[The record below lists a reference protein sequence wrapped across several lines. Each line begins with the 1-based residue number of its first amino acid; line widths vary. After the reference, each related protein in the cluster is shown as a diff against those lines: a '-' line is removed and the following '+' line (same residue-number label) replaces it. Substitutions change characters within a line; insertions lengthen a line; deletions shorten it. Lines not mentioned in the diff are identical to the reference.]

1 MNREWNPKIL
11 MNKCRAIILQT
22 HAKSRM
28 ERLSELLLNVMRE
41 NNTKDNIEE
50 LDVTKDDD
58 EDDDKEKE
66 KKKKCEFRLKRLVEE
81 SHSIYE
87 EGYYDT
93 AALRYE
99 AGARSAKLIIKRRL
113 SKCQSTSTTTTS
125 GTSSTFSS
133 IATLRRLGK

>member
-41 NNTKDNIEE
+41 NNTKENEE
-50 LDVTKDDD
+50 TKD
-58 EDDDKEKE
+58 EDKEKE
-66 KKKKCEFRLKRLVEE
+66 KEKNCEFRLKRLVEE

-113 SKCQSTSTTTTS
+113 SKCQSNSTTTTS

-133 IATLRRLGK
+133 ITTLRRLGK

>member
-1 MNREWNPKIL
+1 MNREGNPKIL

-41 NNTKDNIEE
+41 NNTKENEE
-50 LDVTKDDD
+50 TKDK
-58 EDDDKEKE
+58 DKEKE
-66 KKKKCEFRLKRLVEE
+66 KEKKCEFRLKRLVEE

>member
-41 NNTKDNIEE
+41 NNTKENEE
-50 LDVTKDDD
+50 TKD
-58 EDDDKEKE
+58 EDKEKE
-66 KKKKCEFRLKRLVEE
+66 KKCEFRLKRLVEE

>member
-1 MNREWNPKIL
+1 MNRQWNPKFL

-41 NNTKDNIEE
+41 NNTKDNIEDNE
-50 LDVTKDDD
+50 ETKD
-58 EDDDKEKE
+58 EEEEKEKE
-66 KKKKCEFRLKRLVEE
+66 KKCEFRLKRLVEE

-113 SKCQSTSTTTTS
+113 SKCQSNSTTTTS

-133 IATLRRLGK
+133 ITTLRRLGK

>member
-11 MNKCRAIILQT
+11 MNKCRAVILQT

-41 NNTKDNIEE
+41 NNTKENEE
-50 LDVTKDDD
+50 TKD
-58 EDDDKEKE
+58 EDKEKE
-66 KKKKCEFRLKRLVEE
+66 KNCEFRLKRLVEE

>member
-1 MNREWNPKIL
+1 

-41 NNTKDNIEE
+41 NNTKDNIEDNE
-50 LDVTKDDD
+50 ETKD
-58 EDDDKEKE
+58 EEEEKEKE
-66 KKKKCEFRLKRLVEE
+66 KKCEFRLKRLVEE

>member
-41 NNTKDNIEE
+41 NNTKENEE
-50 LDVTKDDD
+50 TKD
-58 EDDDKEKE
+58 EDKEKE
-66 KKKKCEFRLKRLVEE
+66 KNCEFRLKRLVEE

-113 SKCQSTSTTTTS
+113 SKCRSTSATTTS

>member
-41 NNTKDNIEE
+41 NNTKDNIEDNE
-50 LDVTKDDD
+50 ETKDK
-58 EDDDKEKE
+58 DKEKE
-66 KKKKCEFRLKRLVEE
+66 KEKKCEFRLKRLVEE

-133 IATLRRLGK
+133 IATLRRLAVSI

>member
-41 NNTKDNIEE
+41 NNTKENIEDNE
-50 LDVTKDDD
+50 ETKDDD
-58 EDDDKEKE
+58 EDDDEEKE
-66 KKKKCEFRLKRLVEE
+66 KNCEFRLKRLVEE

-113 SKCQSTSTTTTS
+113 SKCQSTSATTTS